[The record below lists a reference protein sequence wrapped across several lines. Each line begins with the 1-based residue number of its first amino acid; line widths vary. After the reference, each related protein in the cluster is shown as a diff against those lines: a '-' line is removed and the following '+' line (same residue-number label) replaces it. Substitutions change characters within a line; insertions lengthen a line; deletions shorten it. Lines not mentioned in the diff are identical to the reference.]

1 MWPIVGGGASRPI
14 VYPTLDRLST
24 DCRPLYRPSVDRLS
38 TAISTDRSVDTTY
51 SKHDP
56 NRLHLRNW
64 AGPNRRDKVC
74 SDVFHC
80 RRGRCLSCLIKIN
93 ITRSNLLLPSWSWS
107 DESIELSDPD
117 LDLESEPIESES
129 LSLRSCAFSLG
140 LNEPLRGLGRG
151 LILGSSLLTAEDDP
165 VILKAL

>member
-1 MWPIVGGGASRPI
+1 MTDSRSRC
-14 VYPTLDRLST
+14 VSADSLSHARLT
-24 DCRPLYRPSVDRLS
+24 IDRLS

-64 AGPNRRDKVC
+64 AGRNRRDKVC

-80 RRGRCLSCLIKIN
+80 CRRHRCLSSLPLN

-140 LNEPLRGLGRG
+140 LSEPLRGLGRG
-151 LILGSSLLTAEDDP
+151 LILGSSLLTADDDP